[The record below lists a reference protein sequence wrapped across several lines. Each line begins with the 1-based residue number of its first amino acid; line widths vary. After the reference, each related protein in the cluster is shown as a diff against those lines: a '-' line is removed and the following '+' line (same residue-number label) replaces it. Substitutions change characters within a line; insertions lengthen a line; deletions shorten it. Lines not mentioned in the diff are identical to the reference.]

1 MVELIVYKKKSWGV
15 IVKKFNP
22 NKNIIISLIIAI
34 IVVAV
39 VSVSAAR
46 RNQGGKTSQSA
57 SLVNDAIAFVDKGI
71 ALPGRAA
78 HSAVSAI
85 NTLVNTY
92 QENERLKSRLDN
104 YDEALLQSRNQKKEI
119 EDLKKELK
127 LNATLTNYTKVTANV
142 ITRSPD
148 TWQDV
153 LVIDKGKSDGISVNM
168 AVMSQYGLVGR
179 IVQVNTKSA
188 KVELLTT
195 TNQTTNHFPVR
206 VSNSDGDAFGLIK
219 NYDQDNQ
226 TFVIN
231 QLTGNSKLKE
241 GDIVQTSG
249 LGGNSPANL
258 LVGTVI
264 KVKANTTG
272 LDREVY
278 VKPAAQMYDISVVTV
293 VKRVVEE
300 GK

>member
-1 MVELIVYKKKSWGV
+1 
-15 IVKKFNP
+15 VKKFNP
-22 NKNIIISLIIAI
+22 NKNIIIALIIAI
-34 IVVAV
+34 LVVAV

-46 RNQGGKTSQSA
+46 RNQGGKTSTPA
-57 SLVNDAIAFVDKGI
+57 AMVNDAIGFVDKGV
-71 ALPGRAA
+71 ALPGKAA
-78 HSAVSAI
+78 HNAVAAI
-85 NTLVNTY
+85 STLVNTY

-104 YDEALLQSRNQKKEI
+104 YDEALIQTKNQQKEI
-119 EDLKKELK
+119 DDLKAELK
-127 LNATLTNYTKVTANV
+127 LNATLAGYSKVTANV

-153 LVIDKGKSDGISVNM
+153 LVVDKGKNDGIEVNM
-168 AVMSQYGLVGR
+168 AVMSQKGLVGR
-179 IVQVNTKSA
+179 VVQVNNSTS

-206 VSNSDGDAFGLIK
+206 VSSSNGDAFGLIK
-219 NYDQDNQ
+219 NYDQEAQ
-226 TFVIN
+226 TFIIN
-231 QLTGNSKLKE
+231 QLTGNTKLKE

-278 VKPAAQMYDISVVTV
+278 VKPAAQMYDISVVTI
-293 VKRVVEE
+293 VKRLVGE
-300 GK
+300 GN